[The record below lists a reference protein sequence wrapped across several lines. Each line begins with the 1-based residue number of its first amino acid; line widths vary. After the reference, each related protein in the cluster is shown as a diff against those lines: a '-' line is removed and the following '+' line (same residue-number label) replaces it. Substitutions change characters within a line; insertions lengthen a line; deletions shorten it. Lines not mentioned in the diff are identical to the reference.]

1 MLEISSADDEDNHK
15 ANINA
20 PTIAKT
26 TYDKPNMRNTIIDK
40 ATVVKAVINDTRT
53 DTCNIDETILQL

>member
-1 MLEISSADDEDNHK
+1 MSSADDKDNHK

-26 TYDKPNMRNTIIDK
+26 TYDKPNMRSTIID
-40 ATVVKAVINDTRT
+40 TTIVVKAIINDTRT
-53 DTCNIDETILQL
+53 DMCNIDETILQL